1 MKGITTAGFVRP
13 TSIAS
18 GRRPV
23 LKYLAVADLIADPAY
38 KRPIS
43 GRGRKVVERIA
54 ETFSWDRFN
63 AVIVAATENGR
74 YAIIDGHHRAT
85 AAALAGICEVPCQI
99 VEADQGLQELAAMT
113 INRTTVASSRMASQ
127 AAAYRASEAPAVQL
141 AEVCA
146 RADVEIL
153 RYPVPTDR
161 QMAGQ
166 TMAIATI
173 AQCLK
178 HYGEETV
185 ITALQCVTQTTN
197 NRPGALSARIIKAL
211 CTVLAGD
218 PWLRDSGLTL
228 LEIFDNIDLLNLA
241 KACEADALA
250 NEMKPGQELA
260 ARVRAAVNQQ
270 VMKHNAKMSVTVIA
284 DRAS

>member
-1 MKGITTAGFVRP
+1 MKGVTTAGFVRP
-13 TSIAS
+13 RSITS

-23 LKYLAVADLIADPAY
+23 LKYLPVADLVTDPTY
-38 KRPIS
+38 KRPIV
-43 GRGRKVVERIA
+43 GKGRKIVARIA
-54 ETFSWDRFN
+54 ETFSWSCFN
-63 AVIVAATENGR
+63 AVVVAPTENGK
-74 YAIIDGHHRAT
+74 YAIIDGHYRAT
-85 AAALAGICEVPCQI
+85 AAALAGISKVPCQI
-99 VEADQGLQELAAMT
+99 VEADRGQQDLAAKT
-113 INRTTVASSRMASQ
+113 INRTAVASSRMALQ
-127 AAAYRASEAPAVQL
+127 AAAYLASEAPAVQL
-141 AEVCA
+141 AQVCA
-146 RADVEIL
+146 QAGVEIL

-166 TMAIATI
+166 TMAVAAI

-211 CTVLAGD
+211 CTVLASD
-218 PWLRDSGLTL
+218 PWLRDSGLML
-228 LEIFDNIDLLNLA
+228 LEIFDKIDLLTLA

-250 NEMKPGQELA
+250 NEMKPGQALA
-260 ARVRAAVNQQ
+260 DRVRMAVDRQ
-270 VMKHNAKMSVTVIA
+270 VTKHNAKMSVIAIA